1 MFKNYHNYFSQKSW
15 KSDLIWEICLIDS
28 SMQTDRPVAC
38 RPTDE
43 WRVMGIECHM
53 TDHHFFLYHGG
64 VINKYMTCLAIYQCS
79 VLWGQCFILHYT
91 GIHINSIK
99 PRGETN
105 DPLITTQSR
114 PPHYAESTPLWF
126 RNYQRLNTIGGWWE
140 RGPGEAGREERH
152 WLNFILLLS
161 EILTCQNL
169 QPGE

>member
-1 MFKNYHNYFSQKSW
+1 MFKNYHNYLSQKLW

-53 TDHHFFLYHGG
+53 TDHHFFLDHGG
-64 VINKYMTCLAIYQCS
+64 VINKYVTCLAIYQCS

-99 PRGETN
+99 PGGGKPTTLSLRPNPGHRIMQNPHRFDLGTINGWIQLEDGEKEG
-105 DPLITTQSR
+105 R
-114 PPHYAESTPLWF
+114 EK
-126 RNYQRLNTIGGWWE
+126 
-140 RGPGEAGREERH
+140 PGEKSVID
-152 WLNFILLLS
+152 WILYCCCRRS
-161 EILTCQNL
+161 
-169 QPGE
+169 